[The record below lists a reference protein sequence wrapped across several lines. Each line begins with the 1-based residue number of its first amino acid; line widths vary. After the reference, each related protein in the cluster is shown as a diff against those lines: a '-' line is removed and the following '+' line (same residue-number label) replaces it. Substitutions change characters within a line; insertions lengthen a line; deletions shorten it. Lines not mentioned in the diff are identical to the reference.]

1 MLSTGHLGGGRESQQ
16 QQQQQQRRRPAAR
29 VSLGPDSR
37 GAAGP
42 ILGGGDCG
50 VVVGRGGGSPEWGAA
65 AGAWESGGVVGA
77 AGKRRR
83 WSLDRRMGFSSWNKF
98 TLGPFPYLSGLL
110 TICH

>member
-1 MLSTGHLGGGRESQQ
+1 MLSTGHLGGGRES

-50 VVVGRGGGSPEWGAA
+50 VVVGGGGRRSGARQPALGRAA
-65 AGAWESGGVVGA
+65 ALSALPESGGAGVWTEGWAFRVGIS
-77 AGKRRR
+77 
-83 WSLDRRMGFSSWNKF
+83 SL
-98 TLGPFPYLSGLL
+98 
-110 TICH
+110 

>member
-50 VVVGRGGGSPEWGAA
+50 VVVGRGGGRRSGARQPALGRAA
-65 AGAWESGGVVGA
+65 ALSALPESGGAGVWTEGWAFRVGIS
-77 AGKRRR
+77 
-83 WSLDRRMGFSSWNKF
+83 SL
-98 TLGPFPYLSGLL
+98 
-110 TICH
+110 

>member
-1 MLSTGHLGGGRESQQ
+1 MLSTGHLGGGRES

-50 VVVGRGGGSPEWGAA
+50 VVVGGGGGRRSGARQPVLGRAA
-65 AGAWESGGVVGA
+65 ALSALPESGGAGVWTEGWAFRVGIS
-77 AGKRRR
+77 
-83 WSLDRRMGFSSWNKF
+83 SL
-98 TLGPFPYLSGLL
+98 
-110 TICH
+110 

>member
-50 VVVGRGGGSPEWGAA
+50 VVVGRGGVAGVGRGSRRLGERRRCRRCRKAA
-65 AGAWESGGVVGA
+65 ALESGQ
-77 AGKRRR
+77 K
-83 WSLDRRMGFSSWNKF
+83 D
-98 TLGPFPYLSGLL
+98 GLFEL
-110 TICH
+110 E